1 MRIFILCAFVFFLI
15 PGHAHAAQDGITTE
29 LAQVSVIEV
38 QEQRPVPGTGV
49 VATFQT
55 LRANLLG
62 GPRKGEEVTV
72 LNDYLKLSVGEKF
85 YALHTVD
92 ALTGIDAYTVSE
104 PYRVPELLALV
115 ALFVVVVLLVGG
127 MRGVR
132 GLLALGLSF
141 FFILYLLLPGILVG
155 FPPVVTAFGVAS
167 LIIVL
172 GSYITH
178 GFNRV
183 TTSAVLGMIA
193 TIAITAGLAM
203 FAIYATHLSGFA
215 SEEAVYLN
223 IDTAGK
229 IDFSGLLLG
238 GILIGLLGVLY
249 DAAIGQAVAV
259 DELCH
264 ASPDVSRAAIFKS
277 AMRIGREHIG
287 ALVNTLAIAYVGVA
301 LPLLLLFYSVNS
313 DTSIL
318 TTLNR
323 EVFAG
328 EIVRMV
334 VSSVGLVLAVPIT
347 TLISVYFLLR
357 RGPRVKTT
365 DDAFLHR
372 H

>member
-1 MRIFILCAFVFFLI
+1 MRLLLICALGFLTVPFF
-15 PGHAHAAQDGITTE
+15 AYAAPDGITTE
-29 LAQVSVIEV
+29 LAKVISIQSE
-38 QEQRPVPGTGV
+38 EQRSVPGTDV
-49 VATFQT
+49 PADFQT
-55 LRANLLG
+55 LRAELLE
-62 GPRKGEEVTV
+62 GPAKGSIVTV
-72 LNDYLKLSVGEKF
+72 QNDYLVLSVGEKF

-104 PYRVPELLALV
+104 RYRIPELV
-115 ALFVVVVLLVGG
+115 ALLGLFVVFVFLIGG
-127 MRGVR
+127 KQGMR
-132 GLLALGLSF
+132 GLLALGFSF
-141 FFILYLLLPGILVG
+141 FFIGYVLLPGILNNYSPLLVS
-155 FPPVVTAFGVAS
+155 FGVAS

-183 TTSAVLGMIA
+183 TTSAVLGMIVTVAA
-193 TIAITAGLAM
+193 TAVLAHYSIL
-203 FAIYATHLSGFA
+203 FTHLSGFA
-215 SEEAVYLN
+215 SDEAVYLN

-229 IDFSGLLLG
+229 IDFAALLLG

-259 DELCH
+259 DELKEAAPD
-264 ASPDVSRAAIFKS
+264 ASRVEIFKR

-328 EIVRMV
+328 EIVRMA
-334 VSSVGLVLAVPIT
+334 VSSIGIMLAVPIT
-347 TLISVYFLLR
+347 SVIAVYMLVQHF
-357 RGPRVKTT
+357 GSKK
-365 DDAFLHR
+365 
-372 H
+372 